1 MEVKGM
7 GIAGAAAA
15 KTGISDMT
23 TRQIDPK
30 SYGRLLA
37 KILPRPIESDEEC
50 DKATAVIKTMMN
62 RDLTPEEDTLFR
74 LLVLLVT
81 EYEDRTVP
89 MPSASPDEIL
99 RSLLESS
106 GMKQTEL
113 AELWGTSRGYTSSIV
128 NGKRPINKVQAKA
141 LAGQFNVSVELF
153 L

>member
-1 MEVKGM
+1 M
-7 GIAGAAAA
+7 
-15 KTGISDMT
+15 
-23 TRQIDPK
+23 RQ
-30 SYGRLLA
+30 SYG
-37 KILPRPIESDEEC
+37 SHQDE
-50 DKATAVIKTMMN
+50 MN